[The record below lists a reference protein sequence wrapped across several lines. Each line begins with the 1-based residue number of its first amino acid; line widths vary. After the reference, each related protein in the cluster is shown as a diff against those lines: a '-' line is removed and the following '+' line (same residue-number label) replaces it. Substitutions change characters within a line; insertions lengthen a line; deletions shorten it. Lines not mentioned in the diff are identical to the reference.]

1 MNKPKS
7 LSIAL
12 VAASLVTAGCAMSS
26 AAQETVTVKED
37 IKTESMLTDQTLAF
51 THEQTFDTEFFTEEF
66 YSFHGTSTFFSDGNK
81 MIRVDTET
89 GNHTEVSDKPFFK
102 VSRDG
107 KMALSIEDELL
118 FLADLESGEDTL
130 IGTLGEEGLID
141 QPYFS
146 GGESH
151 LIINPAS
158 YYTDGKI
165 EVIDTATTETSEWIM
180 DSRFVADSI
189 HPQNFQVSESDLL
202 LTGKLKDGAYGI
214 YRLAKGGD
222 PELLLE
228 LALDQ
233 DKDSFHEYVLLDQKI
248 IFNGMMDGQS
258 GIFIKDLQTDEIEML
273 VSGGKTEE
281 GIWTPSFN
289 LSPDCQYL
297 LFDTAI
303 QMGSEF
309 YSNVYVGR
317 LDDLQLTHTSLV
329 MEHADSYAVISYSGY
344 WTEDSQQFY
353 VQTYE
358 PDSPENKKVELFRL
372 GH

>member
-12 VAASLVTAGCAMSS
+12 VFTSLLTAGCVMSS
-26 AAQETVTVKED
+26 AAQETVTVQED
-37 IKTESMLTDQTLAF
+37 IKTESMLADQTLAF
-51 THEQTFDTEFFTEEF
+51 THEQTFDIAFFSEEF
-66 YSFHGTSTFFSDGNK
+66 YGFHGASSFFSDGNK

-89 GNHTEVSDKPFFK
+89 GNHTEVSDKPFIDISK
-102 VSRDG
+102 DG
-107 KMALSIEDELL
+107 KMALTIEDELL

-151 LIINPAS
+151 FIINPES
-158 YYTDGKI
+158 YYTDGAI
-165 EVIDTATTETSEWIM
+165 EVIDTASMETSEWIM
-180 DSRFVADSI
+180 DSRFIADSI
-189 HPQNFQVSESDLL
+189 HPQNFQVSESGLL
-202 LTGKLKDGAYGI
+202 LSGKLKDGAYGI
-214 YRLAKGGD
+214 YRLAKGGY

-228 LALDQ
+228 LDQ
-233 DKDSFHEYVLLDQKI
+233 LHPTEEYVLIDQKF
-248 IFNGMMDGQS
+248 IFSGMMDGQS
-258 GIFIKDLQTDEIEML
+258 GIFIKDLQTNEIEML

-289 LSPDCQYL
+289 LSPDGQYL
-297 LFDTAI
+297 LFNTSI

-309 YSNVYVGR
+309 FQNVYVGR
-317 LDDLQLTHTSLV
+317 LEGLQLTHTSLV
-329 MEHADSYAVISYSGY
+329 MEHAELYAVISYSGY